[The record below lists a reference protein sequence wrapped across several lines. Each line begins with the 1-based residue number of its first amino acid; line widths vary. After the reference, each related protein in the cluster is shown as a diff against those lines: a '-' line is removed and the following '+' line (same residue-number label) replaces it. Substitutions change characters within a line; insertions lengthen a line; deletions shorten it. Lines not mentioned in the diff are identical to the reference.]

1 MLGLLSLLRRARR
14 AGVPVMTLAELLDE
28 RLHDQDGGS

>member
-1 MLGLLSLLRRARR
+1 VLGLLHLLRDAVGR
-14 AGVPVMTLAELLDE
+14 GVPVMTLAELLDE